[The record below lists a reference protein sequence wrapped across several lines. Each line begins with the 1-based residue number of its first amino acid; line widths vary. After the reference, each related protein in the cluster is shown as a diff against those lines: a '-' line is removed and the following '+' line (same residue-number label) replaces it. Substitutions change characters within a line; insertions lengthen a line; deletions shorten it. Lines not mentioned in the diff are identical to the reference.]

1 MIGILE
7 RAPVVTIRKLAV
19 GRSNRLGRT
28 IRFLE
33 APPNFRKI
41 KNIFYDWNLRES
53 TSSDYP
59 EAGSRT
65 FESSRAHH

>member
-19 GRSNRLGRT
+19 GLSNRLRRT

-33 APPNFRKI
+33 APPDCRKV
-41 KNIFYDWNLRES
+41 KYIFYDWNLR
-53 TSSDYP
+53 
-59 EAGSRT
+59 
-65 FESSRAHH
+65 